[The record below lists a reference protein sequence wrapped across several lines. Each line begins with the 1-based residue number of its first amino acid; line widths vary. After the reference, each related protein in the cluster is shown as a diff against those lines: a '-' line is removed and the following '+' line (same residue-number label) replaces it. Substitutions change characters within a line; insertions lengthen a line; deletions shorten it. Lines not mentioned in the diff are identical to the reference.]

1 MIGVSRVRSNYTK
14 ALDLGYMVGKELEV
28 FIFESGTRFKVSNLK
43 GLRYL
48 DLCITVYT
56 IDRWTLRWTP
66 RPLT

>member
-1 MIGVSRVRSNYTK
+1 MIGVSRVRSNYTE

-28 FIFESGTRFKVSNLK
+28 FIFESGTRFELSSPK

-48 DLCITVYT
+48 DKGITVYT
-56 IDRWTLRWTP
+56 IDRWTP